1 MNDLINNRIFMS
13 IWNDDDIKDGFEFLD
28 SMEEISTTVMEI
40 KVLSA
45 AVKMA
50 KERNKNTEN
59 DLLLEGLSETLEKS
73 IEKFESLE
81 SMSKLFV
88 ELYRSTLALGFD
100 YE

>member
-1 MNDLINNRIFMS
+1 MS

>member
-1 MNDLINNRIFMS
+1 MS

-40 KVLSA
+40 KVLSE

-73 IEKFESLE
+73 IGKFESLE
-81 SMSKLFV
+81 SMSKLLV
-88 ELYRSTLALGFD
+88 EVYRSTLALGFD

>member
-1 MNDLINNRIFMS
+1 MS

-40 KVLSA
+40 KALNL

-50 KERNKNTEN
+50 KEINKNTDN
-59 DLLLEGLSETLEKS
+59 DLLLAGLSETLDKS
-73 IEKFESLE
+73 IEKFENLE
-81 SMSKLFV
+81 NMSKLFV
-88 ELYRSTLALGFD
+88 ELYRNTLALGND

>member
-1 MNDLINNRIFMS
+1 MS

-81 SMSKLFV
+81 SMSKLLV
-88 ELYRSTLALGFD
+88 EVYRSTLALGFD

>member
-1 MNDLINNRIFMS
+1 MS

-88 ELYRSTLALGFD
+88 ELCRSTLALGFD

>member
-1 MNDLINNRIFMS
+1 MS

-28 SMEEISTTVMEI
+28 SMEEISTTVKEI

-73 IEKFESLE
+73 IGKFESLE
-81 SMSKLFV
+81 SMSKLLV
-88 ELYRSTLALGFD
+88 EVYRSTLALGFD

>member
-1 MNDLINNRIFMS
+1 MS

-40 KVLSA
+40 KALNL

-50 KERNKNTEN
+50 KEINKNTDN
-59 DLLLEGLSETLEKS
+59 DLLLAGLSETLDKS

-81 SMSKLFV
+81 NMSKLFV
-88 ELYRSTLALGFD
+88 ELYRNTLALGND
-100 YE
+100 YEWESSR

>member
-1 MNDLINNRIFMS
+1 MS

-88 ELYRSTLALGFD
+88 ELYRSTLALGYD